1 MKSVMSF
8 LFIAFALAVI
18 LLSVQNRSPKE
29 GPMAQQLKPLPDQE
43 KQFPGASEEEVAKFE
58 EWLGAPL
65 PPKYR
70 NFLRTYN
77 GGTFGDCKVIMSDIA
92 DGTIR
97 PAPYEQYLQKLR
109 TLALPAESTVSL
121 YHDDGWL
128 EIIREDDEILL
139 MIGSMIDVGLLFV
152 FVDTDRADQIWL
164 KTPELPDRKG
174 IEHPTEWFCLGRDID
189 EFLQRLHAD
198 E

>member
-1 MKSVMSF
+1 MTPFGKICGLV
-8 LFIAFALAVI
+8 
-18 LLSVQNRSPKE
+18 
-29 GPMAQQLKPLPDQE
+29 
-43 KQFPGASEEEVAKFE
+43 
-58 EWLGAPL
+58 
-65 PPKYR
+65 
-70 NFLRTYN
+70 YN
-77 GGTFGDCKVIMSDIA
+77 GGTFGGCKVIMSDIA

-97 PAPYEQYLQKLR
+97 PEPYEQYLQDLR

-139 MIGSMIDVGLLFV
+139 MIDAGLLFV

-164 KTPELPDRKG
+164 KTPELPERTG
-174 IEHPTEWFCLGRDID
+174 IEYPTQWFCLRRDID
-189 EFLQRLHAD
+189 ELLQRLHAD